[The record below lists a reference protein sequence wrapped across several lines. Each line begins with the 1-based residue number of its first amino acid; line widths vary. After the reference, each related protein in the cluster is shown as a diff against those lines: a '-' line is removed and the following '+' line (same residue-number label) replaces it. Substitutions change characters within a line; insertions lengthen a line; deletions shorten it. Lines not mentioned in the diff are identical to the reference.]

1 MMNRDFDPYD
11 LLMEVMER
19 MNRMEQA
26 HNNLAKA
33 FEKTERELNIT
44 LHSVRHLQQ
53 QYMLLLSNQVKADN
67 FNAG

>member
-1 MMNRDFDPYD
+1 MNRDFDPYD

-33 FEKTERELNIT
+33 FEKTERELNIA